1 MKYLD
6 DSVVEAAAL
15 TAILDKFSKTL
26 HKVEE
31 RLTEANKYKLEF
43 EYHADPIHN
52 VFLSWRKPVKA
63 RKKKRCRVC
72 IRVVDTGIDRP
83 LGDLP
88 IGLRIEYAKYLMP
101 FLQAFKEHMSE
112 KIDEMEDKVTQLK
125 ADMECY

>member
-15 TAILDKFSKTL
+15 TAILDEFSKTL

-43 EYHADPIHN
+43 EYHADTIHN
-52 VFLSWRKPVKA
+52 VFLSWRKPIKA
-63 RKKKRCRVC
+63 RKRKKCRVC
-72 IRVVDTGIDRP
+72 IRMPDLEIDRP

-88 IGLRIEYAKYLMP
+88 VELRIEYAKYLMP
-101 FLQAFKEHMSE
+101 FLQAFKEYMSE
-112 KIDEMEDKVTQLK
+112 KIDEMEDKVAKLK